1 MRKVDRIAQDH
12 MNKRI
17 LIVGLGSMGKRHL
30 SVIQG
35 LFPEAKIKVF
45 RQGERREET
54 KPGLNEVS
62 SLNEARQFLPEII
75 VICNPASEHINTA
88 LKFIDA
94 RVNLFIEKPI
104 SHSTNEIVQLISAFM
119 ATNGVLMVGYNL
131 RYLKSLQEFRRNL
144 LDGLIGVPLSVRC
157 EVGQYLPSWR
167 PKKDYRES
175 VSAKRELGGGVL
187 LELSHEIDYLRWI
200 FGEVDWVR
208 ATLLQQSA
216 LEIDVE
222 DTVHLTIG
230 FENVTAGRQLVASL
244 NMDFIRHDTR
254 RSCTVIGNK
263 GSLHWDGILGE
274 VSIFRAGEK
283 TWQTLFTNDNGI
295 EDTYILEWHELIKA
309 IEKKRSPAVTGEDGL
324 RVVEII
330 EAARLS
336 SKSGIQTAVIRS
348 SIKNE
353 AAR

>member
-1 MRKVDRIAQDH
+1 

-17 LIVGLGSMGKRHL
+17 LIVGFGSMGKRHL

-35 LFPEAKIKVF
+35 LFPEAKIKIL
-45 RQGERREET
+45 RQGKAREET
-54 KPGLNEVS
+54 RLGSNEVS
-62 SLNEARQFLPEII
+62 SLDEARQFLPEII

-88 LKFIDA
+88 LKFINSGA
-94 RVNLFIEKPI
+94 NIFIEKPI
-104 SHSTNEIVQLISAFM
+104 SHSTKEIVQLISAPKG
-119 ATNGVLMVGYNL
+119 TNGVLMVGYNL
-131 RYLKSLQEFRRNL
+131 RYLKSLQAFRRHL
-144 LDGLIGVPLSVRC
+144 HEGLIGEPLSVRC

-208 ATLLQQSA
+208 ATTLRQSE
-216 LEIDVE
+216 LDIDVE

-230 FENVTAGRQLVASL
+230 FEKNSSNRQLIANL
-244 NMDFIRHDTR
+244 NMDFIRHDTTR
-254 RSCTVIGNK
+254 NCTVIGEK
-263 GSLHWDGILGE
+263 GSLCWDGILGE
-274 VSIFRAGEK
+274 VSLFQAGEN
-283 TWQTLFTNDNGI
+283 TWETLFDNDNGV
-295 EDTYILEWHELIKA
+295 EGTYILEWEELIRA
-309 IEKKRSPAVTGEDGL
+309 IEEKKSPPVTGEDGL

-336 SKSGIQTAVIRS
+336 AKNGIQTAVIRS
-348 SIKNE
+348 PINNE
-353 AAR
+353 VPK